1 MNAPVL
7 SQETK
12 RTLAWIAVAIV
23 FLALLKL
30 LAPTL
35 TPFVFA
41 FILSYIL
48 HPGVEWLQ
56 RHRVPRVLG
65 VFLMILVLAV
75 VGVALMLLIL
85 AVLQREVPAI
95 REQLP
100 GMLAR
105 LNTALSPRLAEMGLH
120 VSFDFPGL
128 RKLLTE
134 QLAASPDDVMARA
147 LNYLRVS
154 GSAAIQLLGIAF
166 LVPIVMFYLL
176 MDWNMLMRRIETAVP
191 RRWLPKTHELAA
203 ETDGLLSQYLR
214 GQIIVMLV
222 LAVYYSAGLA
232 LAGFDVALPVGIFTG
247 LAVFIPYIGFGVGLS
262 LAILAA
268 LLQFGNLYGLLA
280 VAVVYGIGQFL
291 ESFYLTPRLVG
302 ERIGLH
308 PLAVILALLAFGQ
321 LFGFFGILLALPISA
336 VLLVGLRQIRQLYL
350 GSRLYQD

>member
-1 MNAPVL
+1 MNAPML
-7 SQETK
+7 TQETK
-12 RTLAWIAVAIV
+12 RTLAWLAVAV
-23 FLALLKL
+23 LFLALLKL

-48 HPGVEWLQ
+48 HPGVHWLQ
-56 RHRVPRVLG
+56 RHRVPRVFS
-65 VFLMILVLAV
+65 VFLMIVVLSIVGVALTLLVLAV
-75 VGVALMLLIL
+75 
-85 AVLQREVPAI
+85 LQKEIPAI

-100 GMLAR
+100 GMLAKV
-105 LNTALSPRLAEMGLH
+105 NAVLSPRLAELGVH
-120 VSFDFPGL
+120 VRFDFPGL
-128 RKLLTE
+128 RRLLSD
-134 QLAASPDDVMARA
+134 QLAASPDDVMATT

-154 GSAAIQLLGIAF
+154 GSAAAQVLGMVF

-176 MDWNMLMRRIETAVP
+176 MDWNMLMRRLETAVP
-191 RRWLPKTHELAA
+191 RRWLAKTRELAA

-247 LAVFIPYIGFGVGLS
+247 LAVFIPYIGFGVGLT
-262 LAILAA
+262 LAVLSA

-350 GSRLYQD
+350 NSKLYRD

>member
-12 RTLAWIAVAIV
+12 RTLAWIAVALV
-23 FLALLKL
+23 FLALLKA

-56 RHRVPRVLG
+56 RHRVPRALG
-65 VFLMILVLAV
+65 VFLMILLLTV
-75 VGVALMLLIL
+75 VGVALTLLVL
-85 AVLQREVPAI
+85 AVLQKEIPAI

-100 GMLAR
+100 GTLAK
-105 LNTALSPRLAEMGLH
+105 LNAAVSPKLAEMGVQVRL
-120 VSFDFPGL
+120 DFPGL
-128 RKLLTE
+128 RRLLTE
-134 QLAASPDDVMARA
+134 QLASSPDDVMSTA

-154 GSAAIQLLGIAF
+154 GSAALQVLATAF

-176 MDWNMLMRRIETAVP
+176 MDWNMLMRRLESAVP
-191 RRWLPKTHELAA
+191 RRWLAKMRALAS

-222 LAVYYSAGLA
+222 LAVYYSSGLA

-247 LAVFIPYIGFGVGLS
+247 LAVFIPYIGFGIGLT
-262 LAILAA
+262 LAVLSA

-280 VAVVYGIGQFL
+280 VAVVYGIGQVL
-291 ESFYLTPRLVG
+291 EGFYLTPRLVG

-350 GSRLYQD
+350 NSRLYRE

>member
-12 RTLAWIAVAIV
+12 RTLVWLAVAIV
-23 FLALLKL
+23 FLVLLKA

-56 RHRVPRVLG
+56 RHRVPRALG
-65 VFLMILVLAV
+65 VFLMILLLTV
-75 VGVALMLLIL
+75 VGVALALLVL
-85 AVLQREVPAI
+85 AVLQKEIPAI

-100 GMLAR
+100 GMLAK
-105 LNTALSPRLAEMGLH
+105 LNAVLSPKLAEMGVH
-120 VSFDFPGL
+120 VRFDFPGL

-134 QLAASPDDVMARA
+134 QLASSPEDVMSTT
-147 LNYLRVS
+147 LSYLRVS
-154 GSAAIQLLGIAF
+154 GSAALGVLTNVF
-166 LVPIVMFYLL
+166 LVPLVMFYLL
-176 MDWNMLMRRIETAVP
+176 ADWNMLMRRLESAVP
-191 RRWLPKTHELAA
+191 RHWLPKTRELAT

-214 GQIIVMLV
+214 GQILVMLI

-247 LAVFIPYIGFGVGLS
+247 LAVFIPYIGFGIGLT
-262 LAILAA
+262 LAMLSA
-268 LLQFGNLYGLLA
+268 LLQFGDLYGLVA
-280 VAVVYGIGQFL
+280 VAVVYGIGQVL
-291 ESFYLTPRLVG
+291 EGFYLTPRLVG

-321 LFGFFGILLALPISA
+321 LFGFFGILLALPMSA

-350 GSRLYQD
+350 GSKLYQD

>member
-1 MNAPVL
+1 
-7 SQETK
+7 
-12 RTLAWIAVAIV
+12 
-23 FLALLKL
+23 
-30 LAPTL
+30 
-35 TPFVFA
+35 
-41 FILSYIL
+41 
-48 HPGVEWLQ
+48 
-56 RHRVPRVLG
+56 
-65 VFLMILVLAV
+65 
-75 VGVALMLLIL
+75 
-85 AVLQREVPAI
+85 
-95 REQLP
+95 
-100 GMLAR
+100 MLAR

-191 RRWLPKTHELAA
+191 RRWLPKTRELAA

>member
-23 FLALLKL
+23 FFALLKL

-35 TPFVFA
+35 TPFLFA

-56 RHRVPRVLG
+56 RHRVPRALG
-65 VFLMILVLAV
+65 VFLMILLLTV
-75 VGVALMLLIL
+75 VGVALTLLVL
-85 AVLQREVPAI
+85 AVLQKEIPAI

-100 GMLAR
+100 GTLAK
-105 LNTALSPRLAEMGLH
+105 LNAAVSPKLAEMGVQVRL
-120 VSFDFPGL
+120 DFPGL
-128 RKLLTE
+128 RRLLTE
-134 QLAASPDDVMARA
+134 QLASSPDDVMSTA

-154 GSAAIQLLGIAF
+154 GSAALQVLATAF

-176 MDWNMLMRRIETAVP
+176 MDWNMLMRRLESAVP
-191 RRWLPKTHELAA
+191 RRWLAKMRALAS

-222 LAVYYSAGLA
+222 LAVYYSSGLA

-247 LAVFIPYIGFGVGLS
+247 LAVFIPYIGFGIGLT
-262 LAILAA
+262 LAVLSA

-280 VAVVYGIGQFL
+280 VAVVYGIGQVL
-291 ESFYLTPRLVG
+291 EGFYLTPRLVG

-350 GSRLYQD
+350 NSRLYRE

>member
-1 MNAPVL
+1 MNAPLL

-12 RTLAWIAVAIV
+12 RTLAWIAVALV
-23 FLALLKL
+23 FFALLKL

-35 TPFVFA
+35 TPFLFA

-56 RHRVPRVLG
+56 RHRVPRALG
-65 VFLMILVLAV
+65 VFLMILLLTVI
-75 VGVALMLLIL
+75 GVALTLLVL
-85 AVLQREVPAI
+85 AVLQKEIPAI

-100 GMLAR
+100 GMLAK
-105 LNTALSPRLAEMGLH
+105 LNAAVSPKLAEMGVQVRL
-120 VSFDFPGL
+120 DFPGL

-134 QLAASPDDVMARA
+134 QLASGPEDVMSTA

-154 GSAAIQLLGIAF
+154 GSAALQVLATAF

-191 RRWLPKTHELAA
+191 RRWLPKTRELAA
-203 ETDGLLSQYLR
+203 ETDTLLSQYLR
-214 GQIIVMLV
+214 GQIIVMLI
-222 LAVYYSAGLA
+222 LAVYYSTGLA
-232 LAGFDVALPVGIFTG
+232 IAGFDVALPVGIFTG
-247 LAVFIPYIGFGVGLS
+247 LAVFIPYIGFGIGLT
-262 LAILAA
+262 LAVLAA

-280 VAVVYGIGQFL
+280 VAVVYGIGQVL
-291 ESFYLTPRLVG
+291 EGFYLTPRLVG

-350 GSRLYQD
+350 SSRLYRE

>member
-1 MNAPVL
+1 MNAPL
-7 SQETK
+7 LTQETK
-12 RTLAWIAVAIV
+12 RTLAWIAVAVI

-35 TPFVFA
+35 TPFVCA

-56 RHRVPRVLG
+56 RHRVPRVLA
-65 VFLMILVLAV
+65 VFLMILVLTV
-75 VGVALMLLIL
+75 VAVALALLVL
-85 AVLQREVPAI
+85 AVLQKEIPAI
-95 REQLP
+95 RDQLP
-100 GMLAR
+100 GMLAK
-105 LNTALSPRLAEMGLH
+105 LNAVASPKLAELG
-120 VSFDFPGL
+120 VRVRFDFPGL
-128 RKLLTE
+128 RRLLTD
-134 QLAASPDDVMARA
+134 QLAAGPEDVMSTA
-147 LNYLRVS
+147 LAYLRVS
-154 GSAAIQLLGIAF
+154 SSAALQVLAVVF

-176 MDWNMLMRRIETAVP
+176 MDWNMLMRRLETAVP
-191 RRWLPKTHELAA
+191 RRWLAKTRELAA

-214 GQIIVMLV
+214 GQVIVMLV
-222 LAVYYSAGLA
+222 LAVYYASGLA

-247 LAVFIPYIGFGVGLS
+247 LAVFIPYIGFGIGLT
-262 LAILAA
+262 LAVLAA

-291 ESFYLTPRLVG
+291 EGFYLTPRLVG

-350 GSRLYQD
+350 SSRLYRE

>member
-1 MNAPVL
+1 
-7 SQETK
+7 
-12 RTLAWIAVAIV
+12 
-23 FLALLKL
+23 
-30 LAPTL
+30 
-35 TPFVFA
+35 
-41 FILSYIL
+41 
-48 HPGVEWLQ
+48 VEWLQ
-56 RHRVPRVLG
+56 RRRVPRVLG
-65 VFLMILVLAV
+65 VFLMILMLTV

-85 AVLQREVPAI
+85 AVLQREIPAI

-100 GMLAR
+100 GMLAK
-105 LNTALSPRLAEMGLH
+105 LNAFLSPKLAEMGLH

-128 RKLLTE
+128 RVLLTE
-134 QLAASPDDVMARA
+134 QLAASPDDVVARV

-154 GSAAIQLLGIAF
+154 GSAAIQVLGILF

-176 MDWNMLMRRIETAVP
+176 MDWNMLMRRLETAVP
-191 RRWLPKTHELAA
+191 RRWLPKTRELAA

-262 LAILAA
+262 LAILSA

-350 GSRLYQD
+350 SSRLYRD

>member
-1 MNAPVL
+1 MNAPL
-7 SQETK
+7 LTQDTK
-12 RTLAWIAVAIV
+12 RTLAWIAVAV
-23 FLALLKL
+23 AFLALLKL

-41 FILSYIL
+41 GILSYIL

-65 VFLMILVLAV
+65 VFLMILLLTV
-75 VGVALMLLIL
+75 VAVALMLLIL
-85 AVLQREVPAI
+85 AVLQREIPAI

-100 GMLAR
+100 GMLSK
-105 LNTALSPRLAEMGLH
+105 LNAAVTPRLAEMGVH
-120 VSFDFPGL
+120 VRFDFPGL

-134 QLAASPDDVMARA
+134 QLAASPEDVMSTA

-154 GSAAIQLLGIAF
+154 GSAAVQVLGIVF

-176 MDWNMLMRRIETAVP
+176 MDWNMLIRRLEGAVP
-191 RRWLPKTHELAA
+191 RRWISKTRELAA

-222 LAVYYSAGLA
+222 LAAYYSAGLA
-232 LAGFDVALPVGIFTG
+232 LAGFDVALPIGIFTG
-247 LAVFIPYIGFGVGLS
+247 LAVFIPYIGFGIGLI
-262 LAILAA
+262 LAILSA

-280 VAVVYGIGQFL
+280 VAVVYGVGQVL
-291 ESFYLTPRLVG
+291 EGFYLTPRLVG

-350 GSRLYQD
+350 GSKLYRD